1 MRTGS
6 ILPLIFAVVL
16 AIVLAPV
23 VGADGGGRPFR
34 LALTGAAERPGPGD
48 PDGTG
53 TAVLRLNPG
62 QGEVC
67 YEYTT
72 SGLVPLAAAHI
83 HVAPVT
89 EPGPVVIP
97 LPPTSETGGSGC
109 VTASRALI
117 LEIVRNPQNYYF
129 NVHTSEFPAGALRAQ
144 LG

>member
-1 MRTGS
+1 MRTR
-6 ILPLIFAVVL
+6 LVLAVVFAAVL
-16 AIVLAPV
+16 AVLLAPV

-34 LALTGAAERPGPGD
+34 LVLTGAAERPGPGD

-53 TAVLRLNPG
+53 TAFLRLNPG

-72 SGLVPLAAAHI
+72 SGLARLAAAHI

-97 LPPTSETGGSGC
+97 LPPTSDTGGSGC
-109 VTASRALI
+109 VSASRALI
-117 LEIVRNPQNYYF
+117 LDIIRNPQNYYF
-129 NVHTSEFPAGALRAQ
+129 NVHTGEFPAGAMRAQ